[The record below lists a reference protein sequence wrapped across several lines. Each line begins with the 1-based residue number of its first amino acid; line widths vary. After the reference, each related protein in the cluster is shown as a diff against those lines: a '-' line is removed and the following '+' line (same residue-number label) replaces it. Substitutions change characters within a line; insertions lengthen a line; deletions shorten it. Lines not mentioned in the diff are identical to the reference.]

1 MDELCAKLER
11 KLGRFGTMGQDAPAH
26 PITRFENAH
35 GRAGAVQLPGCGQAR
50 RARAD
55 NKNIRGSGYR

>member
-1 MDELCAKLER
+1 MDELRAKLER
-11 KLGRFGTMGQDAPAH
+11 KLVFFGTMGQDAPAN

-35 GRAGAVQLPGCGQAR
+35 TGAGFVQLPGCGQAR